1 MPALLEACCRE
12 RYALADMLTDLALLA
27 TPSRCEASAL
37 TPFRTP
43 VAAPPIRVTAA
54 AAAAPYGPIFE
65 SASVTP
71 LKPLAAMSAAFFEAF
86 ATLAIRDPAAPEEPP
101 IFFMELVACLSESFR
116 PFLNSSLL
124 RVIFASIAMLS
135 FPF

>member
-1 MPALLEACCRE
+1 M
-12 RYALADMLTDLALLA
+12 T
-27 TPSRCEASAL
+27 
-37 TPFRTP
+37 TP

-54 AAAAPYGPIFE
+54 AAATPYGPILE
-65 SASVTP
+65 RASVTP

-86 ATLAIRDPAAPEEPP
+86 AMRVITDPAPPEEPP
-101 IFFMELVACLSESFR
+101 ILFMELAACLSESFR